1 MHIEPSQTRDKGQS
15 GLRRSV
21 RPVHVASL
29 ESRFDHR
36 DDGIIYAHSPQPLGE
51 YGLRVTDRLELW
63 ARAKPDRVFLAQRK
77 QDGGWQSITYSEFLA
92 RLRKLAAGLLRC
104 GVSKER
110 PLMILSGNSIEH
122 ALLAL
127 AAMYV
132 GIPYAPV
139 SPAYSLAVSEFRA
152 LTHVRDNFRPGIVF
166 VDEGKRFEC
175 ALKAICRG
183 EEEIVFHLLA
193 PDGLR
198 CTSLSDFETSA
209 DFSKVDDANGEVGPE
224 TVAKVLYTSGSTGL
238 PKGVITTHRMLC
250 ANQKMISHALP
261 CLAEAPPV
269 LCDWLPW
276 HHTFGGSHNFG
287 IVLHHGGTLF
297 IDSGKPMPELFSETA
312 RNLRDVAP
320 TVYFNVPR
328 GYELLV
334 QHLRGDTEL
343 RTKFF
348 SRLQLLFFAAAG
360 LGQRVWD
367 ELQDIAYLTCGEEIQ
382 MVTALGATETAP
394 GALYT
399 GADGA
404 ASGHV
409 GLPVPGVELKLV
421 PVGESL
427 ELRLRGPSI
436 TPGYWHRP
444 ELKDVAFD
452 EEGYYRS
459 GDAIRFLDPA
469 QPLKGFLFDGRLDED
484 FKMATGTW
492 VRVGALRMQI
502 LAHFGD
508 ILQDVVIAGPDR
520 DYLVA
525 LLFPALATCRQLCPD
540 LPADAAPGE
549 VLFRTEIV
557 RIFQERLNSFAA
569 FSTGQSTCI
578 MRAIFADR
586 PPSIEKMEIT
596 DKGSINQRM
605 ILKNRAEQ
613 IEELFRQP
621 PSPWVFVVNRELVCH
636 DGC

>member
-1 MHIEPSQTRDKGQS
+1 MQIRPDQAGDNEQS
-15 GLRRSV
+15 GVRRSV

-29 ESRFDHR
+29 ASRFDYR
-36 DDGIIYAHSPQPLGE
+36 DDGVIYAQSLQPLGE
-51 YGLRVTDRLELW
+51 YELRLTDRLEFW
-63 ARAKPDRVFLAQRK
+63 SRAKPDRVFLAQRK
-77 QDGGWQSITYSEFLA
+77 QEGDWRTITYSEFLN
-92 RLRKLAAGLLRC
+92 RVRKLAAGLLRR
-104 GVSKER
+104 GLSKER

-127 AAMYV
+127 AATYV

-139 SPAYSLAVSEFRA
+139 SPAYSLAVNEFRA
-152 LTHVRDNFRPGIVF
+152 LTHVRDNFRPGVVF
-166 VDEGKRFEC
+166 VDDGKRFER
-175 ALKAICRG
+175 ALKAIVRG
-183 EEEIVFHLLA
+183 DEEVVFQSSA
-193 PDGLR
+193 PDGLP
-198 CTSLSDFETSA
+198 CISLSDLETSA
-209 DFSKVDDANGEVGPE
+209 NFARVERANGQVGPD

-261 CLAEAPPV
+261 CLAETPPV

-297 IDSGKPMPELFSETA
+297 IDSGKPMPELFGETV
-312 RNLRDVAP
+312 RNLRDVVP
-320 TVYFNVPR
+320 TAYFNVPR

-334 QHLRGDTEL
+334 RHLRSDAEL

-348 SRLQLLFFAAAG
+348 SQLQLLFFAAAG

-367 ELQDIAYLTCGEEIQ
+367 ELQDLACQTCGEEIL

-399 GADGA
+399 GANGA

-409 GLPVPGVELKLV
+409 GLPAPGVELKLV
-421 PVGESL
+421 PTGESL

-436 TPGYWHRP
+436 TPGYWRRP
-444 ELKDVAFD
+444 ELQEVAFD

-459 GDAIRFLDPA
+459 GDAIRFLDPERP
-469 QPLKGFLFDGRLDED
+469 QEGFLFDGRLDED

-492 VRVGALRMQI
+492 VRVGPLRMHI

-508 ILQDVVIAGPDR
+508 ILQDVVIAAPDR
-520 DYLVA
+520 DYLAA
-525 LLFPALATCRQLCPD
+525 LLFPALGACRQLCRD

-549 VLFRTEIV
+549 VFFHPEVL
-557 RIFQERLNSFAA
+557 RIFQERLNSLAA
-569 FSTGQSTCI
+569 LSTGQSTCI
-578 MRAIFADR
+578 MRATFADT

-613 IEELFRQP
+613 MEELFREP
-621 PSPWVFVVNRELVCH
+621 ASPWVFVVNRELVCH
-636 DGC
+636 DRC

>member
-1 MHIEPSQTRDKGQS
+1 MHIDHAKTKDHREAQRKRP
-15 GLRRSV
+15 V
-21 RPVHVASL
+21 RPVHLASL
-29 ESRFDHR
+29 RSRFEHR
-36 DDGIIYAHSPQPLGE
+36 EDGVIYVESLHPLGE
-51 YGLRVTDRLELW
+51 YELRLTDRLEFW
-63 ARAKPDRVFLAQRK
+63 ARATPDQIFLAQRK
-77 QDGGWQSITYSEFLA
+77 QDGDWQTITYSEFLS
-92 RLRKLAAGLLRC
+92 RVRRLAAGLLRR
-104 GVSKER
+104 GLSKER
-110 PLMILSGNSIEH
+110 PLMILSGNSIQH

-127 AAMYV
+127 AATYV

-139 SPAYSLAVSEFRA
+139 SPAYSLAVNEFRA
-152 LTHVRDNFRPGIVF
+152 LTHVRENFRPSILF
-166 VDEGKRFEC
+166 VDDGKRFER
-175 ALKAICRG
+175 ALKAVCRG
-183 EEEIVFHLLA
+183 EEEIVFHSSA
-193 PDGLR
+193 PDGLP
-198 CTSLSDFETSA
+198 CICLSDLETSE
-209 DFSKVDDANGEVGPE
+209 DFANVEQAKREVGPD

-297 IDSGKPMPELFSETA
+297 IDSGKPMPEFFGETA
-312 RNLRDVAP
+312 RNLHDVAP
-320 TVYFNVPR
+320 TAYFNVPR

-334 QHLRGDTEL
+334 QHLRTDTEL

-367 ELQDIAYLTCGEEIQ
+367 ELQDIAYLACGEEIQ

-409 GLPVPGVELKLV
+409 GLPAPGVELKLV
-421 PVGESL
+421 PTSESL

-436 TPGYWHRP
+436 TPGYWRRR
-444 ELKDVAFD
+444 ELRDVVFD

-469 QPLKGFLFDGRLDED
+469 QPCKGFLFDGRLDED

-502 LAHFGD
+502 LGHFGD

-520 DYLVA
+520 DYLAA
-525 LLFPALATCRQLCPD
+525 LFFPALGACRQLCRD

-549 VLFRTEIV
+549 VLFHTDVI
-557 RIFQERLNSFAA
+557 RIFQERLNSLAA
-569 FSTGQSTCI
+569 LSTGQSTCI
-578 MRAIFADR
+578 LRAAFADT

-613 IEELFRQP
+613 IEELFGQP
-621 PSPWVFVVNRELVCH
+621 ASPWVFVVNQELICH

>member
-1 MHIEPSQTRDKGQS
+1 MQIRPSQTGGNGQS
-15 GLRRSV
+15 GVRRSV
-21 RPVHVASL
+21 RAVHVASL
-29 ESRFDHR
+29 ASRFDHR
-36 DDGIIYAHSPQPLGE
+36 DDGVIYVRSPQPLGE
-51 YGLRVTDRLELW
+51 YPLRLTDRLKLW
-63 ARAKPDRVFLAQRK
+63 SRATPDRMFLAHRKPDG
-77 QDGGWQSITYSEFLA
+77 DWQTITYSEFLS
-92 RLRKLAAGLLRC
+92 RVRRVAAGLLRR
-104 GVSKER
+104 GLSKER

-127 AAMYV
+127 AATYV

-139 SPAYSLAVSEFRA
+139 SPAYSLAVNEFRA
-152 LTHVRDNFRPGIVF
+152 LTHVRDNLRPGMVF
-166 VDEGKRFEC
+166 VDDGNRFDR
-175 ALKAICRG
+175 ALKAIFRG
-183 EEEIVFHLLA
+183 EEEVVFHSSA
-193 PDGLR
+193 PDGLP
-198 CTSLSDFETSA
+198 CISLSDLETSA
-209 DFSKVDDANGEVGPE
+209 DFSKVDEANGQVGPD

-261 CLAEAPPV
+261 CLAEDPPV

-297 IDSGKPMPELFSETA
+297 IDSGKPMPELFGETV

-320 TVYFNVPR
+320 TAYFNVPR

-334 QHLRGDTEL
+334 QHLRTDIEL

-360 LGQRVWD
+360 LGQHVWD
-367 ELQDIAYLTCGEEIQ
+367 ELQDIAYQTCGEEIL

-409 GLPVPGVELKLV
+409 GLPAPGVELKLV
-421 PVGESL
+421 PTGESL
-427 ELRLRGPSI
+427 ELRLHGPSI
-436 TPGYWHRP
+436 TPGYWRRP

-520 DYLVA
+520 DYLAA
-525 LLFPALATCRQLCPD
+525 LLFPALGACRQLCRD
-540 LPADAAPGE
+540 LSADAAPGE
-549 VLFRTEIV
+549 VFFHPEVLRT
-557 RIFQERLNSFAA
+557 FQERLNSLAA
-569 FSTGQSTCI
+569 LSTGQSTCI
-578 MRAIFADR
+578 VRAMFADT

-605 ILKNRAEQ
+605 VLKTRAEQ
-613 IEELFRQP
+613 IEELFHQP
-621 PSPWVFVVNRELVCH
+621 SSPWVFVVNRELACH
-636 DGC
+636 NG

>member
-1 MHIEPSQTRDKGQS
+1 MHTDQGKTIDHGKAEPKRP
-15 GLRRSV
+15 V
-21 RPVHVASL
+21 RAVHVASL
-29 ESRFDHR
+29 QSRFEHCEN
-36 DDGIIYAHSPQPLGE
+36 GVVYLQSPHPLGE
-51 YGLRVTDRLELW
+51 YELRLTDRLEFW
-63 ARAKPDRVFLAQRK
+63 SRATPDRVFLAQRK
-77 QDGGWQSITYSEFLA
+77 QDGGWQSITYSEFL
-92 RLRKLAAGLLRC
+92 RRVRKLAAGLLRH
-104 GVSKER
+104 GLSKER

-127 AAMYV
+127 AATYV

-139 SPAYSLAVSEFRA
+139 SPAYSLAVNEFRA
-152 LTHVRDNFRPGIVF
+152 LTHVRDNFRPRMIF
-166 VDEGKRFEC
+166 VDDGRRYER
-175 ALKAICRG
+175 ALKAVWRG
-183 EEEIVFHLLA
+183 EEAIVFHSSA
-193 PDGLR
+193 PDGFP
-198 CTSLSDFETSA
+198 CISVSNIETSA
-209 DFSKVDDANGEVGPE
+209 DFSRVEQANDEVGPD

-250 ANQKMISHALP
+250 ANQKMIAHALP
-261 CLAEAPPV
+261 CLAEAPPI

-287 IVLHHGGTLF
+287 IVLYHGGTLF
-297 IDSGKPMPELFSETA
+297 VDSGKPIPELFEETI
-312 RNLRDVAP
+312 RNLRDIAP

-334 QHLRGDTEL
+334 QRLRGDTEL
-343 RTKFF
+343 RAKFF

-360 LGQRVWD
+360 LGQHVWD
-367 ELQDIAYLTCGEEIQ
+367 ELQDIAYLTCGEEIL

-399 GADGA
+399 GAEGA

-409 GLPVPGVELKLV
+409 GLPVPGIQLKLV
-421 PVGESL
+421 PAGESL

-436 TPGYWHRP
+436 TPGYWRRP
-444 ELKDVAFD
+444 ELKDMVFD

-520 DYLVA
+520 HYLAA
-525 LLFPALATCRQLCPD
+525 LLFPALGPCRKLCSG
-540 LPADAAPGE
+540 LPADAVPGE
-549 VLFRTEIV
+549 LLCHTEVV
-557 RIFQERLNSFAA
+557 RVFQERLNSLAA
-569 FSTGQSTCI
+569 FSTGHSTCI
-578 MRAIFADR
+578 MRAMFADT

-613 IEELFRQP
+613 FEELFRRP
-621 PSPWVFVVNRELVCH
+621 LSPGVFVVNRECH

>member
-1 MHIEPSQTRDKGQS
+1 MHIEPSQTRDTGQS
-15 GLRRSV
+15 GVRRSV
-21 RPVHVASL
+21 RPVRVASL
-29 ESRFDHR
+29 GSRFDHR
-36 DDGIIYAHSPQPLGE
+36 DDGIIYAHSPQPLGV

-63 ARAKPDRVFLAQRK
+63 ARATPDRVFLAQRK
-77 QDGGWQSITYSEFLA
+77 QDGGWQSITYSEFLT
-92 RLRKLAAGLLRC
+92 RLRKLAAGLLRR
-104 GVSKER
+104 GLSKER

-127 AAMYV
+127 AATYL

-166 VDEGKRFEC
+166 VDHGKRFER

-183 EEEIVFHLLA
+183 EEEIVFHSPA
-193 PDGLR
+193 PDGLP
-198 CTSLSDFETSA
+198 CTSLSDLETSA
-209 DFSKVDDANGEVGPE
+209 DFSKVDEANGDIGPE
-224 TVAKVLYTSGSTGL
+224 TIAKVLYTSGSTGL

-297 IDSGKPMPELFSETA
+297 IDSGRPMPELFSETA
-312 RNLRDVAP
+312 QNLRDVAP

-334 QHLRGDTEL
+334 QHLRSDTEL

-367 ELQDIAYLTCGEEIQ
+367 ELQDIAYLTCGEEIL

-421 PVGESL
+421 PVGGSL

-436 TPGYWHRP
+436 TPGYWRRP

-520 DYLVA
+520 DYLGA
-525 LLFPALATCRQLCPD
+525 LLFPALGACRQLCPD

-549 VLFRTEIV
+549 VLFRREVV
-557 RIFQERLNSFAA
+557 RIFQERLDSFAA

-578 MRAIFADR
+578 MRAMFADT

-613 IEELFRQP
+613 IEELFRQA
-621 PSPWVFVVNRELVCH
+621 PSPWLFVVNRELICH
-636 DGC
+636 DGR

>member
-1 MHIEPSQTRDKGQS
+1 
-15 GLRRSV
+15 
-21 RPVHVASL
+21 
-29 ESRFDHR
+29 
-36 DDGIIYAHSPQPLGE
+36 
-51 YGLRVTDRLELW
+51 
-63 ARAKPDRVFLAQRK
+63 
-77 QDGGWQSITYSEFLA
+77 
-92 RLRKLAAGLLRC
+92 
-104 GVSKER
+104 
-110 PLMILSGNSIEH
+110 MILSGNSIEH

-139 SPAYSLAVSEFRA
+139 SPAYSLAVNEFCA
-152 LTHVRDNFRPGIVF
+152 LTHVRENFRPRLLFADDGQRYKRALAAIF
-166 VDEGKRFEC
+166 QDEQ
-175 ALKAICRG
+175 
-183 EEEIVFHLLA
+183 EIVCHLSA
-193 PDGLR
+193 PDGLP
-198 CTSLSDFETSA
+198 CTALGDLESSA
-209 DFSKVDDANGEVGPE
+209 DLSEVEASNRAINPD

-250 ANQKMISHALP
+250 SNQKMISYAMP
-261 CLAEAPPV
+261 CLRESPPV

-287 IVLHHGGTLF
+287 IVLHNGGTLF
-297 IDSGKPMPELFSETA
+297 IDSGKPTPEAFGETV
-312 RNLRDVAP
+312 RNLREVAP
-320 TVYFNVPR
+320 TAYFNVPR
-328 GYELLV
+328 GYELLS
-334 QHLRGDTEL
+334 QHMRSDAEL

-367 ELQDIAYLTCGEEIQ
+367 EIQELAFTTCGQEIL

-421 PVGESL
+421 PAAGSL

-436 TPGYWHRP
+436 TPGYWRRP
-444 ELKDVAFD
+444 ELKNSTFD

-492 VRVGALRMQI
+492 VRVGPLRMHI
-502 LAHFGD
+502 LAQFGN

-520 DYLVA
+520 DYLAA
-525 LLFPALATCRQLCPD
+525 LLFPALGRCRELAPN
-540 LPADAAPGE
+540 LPADATPA
-549 VLFRTEIV
+549 EIL
-557 RIFQERLNSFAA
+557 RHPSILRAFQERLDSLAA
-569 FSTGQSTCI
+569 LSTGQSTRI
-578 MRAIFADR
+578 VRAMLVDS

-596 DKGSINQRM
+596 DKGSINQRTV
-605 ILKNRAEQ
+605 LKNRAVEIEQ
-613 IEELFRQP
+613 LFGQSLTP
-621 PSPWVFVVNRELVCH
+621 GVLMVKEELVCKN
-636 DGC
+636 GG